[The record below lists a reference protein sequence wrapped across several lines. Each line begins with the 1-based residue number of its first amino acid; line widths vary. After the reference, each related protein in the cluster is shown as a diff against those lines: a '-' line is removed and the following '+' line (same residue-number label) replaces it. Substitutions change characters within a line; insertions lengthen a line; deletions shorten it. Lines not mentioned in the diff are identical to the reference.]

1 MVLGR
6 GALLTGSI
14 GGWGMAH
21 AAPLPHKT
29 ADTFAAP
36 WMWPQGSSGART
48 SPFGQA
54 ITARGVRSMLA
65 HAVRHGRRRRR

>member
-6 GALLTGSI
+6 GALLTGSM

-29 ADTFAAP
+29 ADTLGFGLDQVSRIGDRVGTGRGERP
-36 WMWPQGSSGART
+36 VTLQESSE
-48 SPFGQA
+48 P
-54 ITARGVRSMLA
+54 
-65 HAVRHGRRRRR
+65 

>member
-6 GALLTGSI
+6 GALLTGSM

-29 ADTFAAP
+29 ADTLSFGLDQVSRIGDRVGTSRRERP
-36 WMWPQGSSGART
+36 VTLQESSE
-48 SPFGQA
+48 P
-54 ITARGVRSMLA
+54 
-65 HAVRHGRRRRR
+65 

>member
-6 GALLTGSI
+6 GALLTGSM

-29 ADTFAAP
+29 ADTLGFGLDQVSRIGDRVGTSRGERP
-36 WMWPQGSSGART
+36 VTLQESSE
-48 SPFGQA
+48 P
-54 ITARGVRSMLA
+54 
-65 HAVRHGRRRRR
+65 